1 METGKK
7 QLAQWGGGGEPVSM
21 GKAMDARKRGP
32 ITHMPN

>member
-7 QLAQWGGGGEPVSM
+7 QLAQWGGPVSM